1 VSRALQLLANFVESR
16 DLESRDLE
24 SRDLESRN
32 LESRNK
38 EEIGGTV
45 KRKANR

>member
-1 VSRALQLLANFVESR
+1 VSRALQLLANFV
-16 DLESRDLE
+16 ESRDLE